1 MQDRTHS
8 LQAASLASA
17 ATAQAAPTAQETRG
31 QWLMIAGGVL
41 LGTVG
46 VFVEEARQHPLV
58 TVLFRCAFGALAL
71 LAWGLA
77 TGRMG
82 ELRVRGRSWPVVVAT
97 GILMVLSWALFFAA
111 ISLTSIGVATIV
123 FHIQPVWIV
132 LFGAVVLREAVPAL
146 QVGAM
151 LAALL
156 GLAMTTGLWSGV
168 GAVAAWGGDHLSGL
182 LICLAGSLCYAG
194 VTILASREKVVTPF
208 ALAWCQCVVG
218 VLLLSWVPLVQ
229 GWPQAPAA
237 WAWLAGLGV
246 LHTGLAYAIVF
257 AGMARLSLGRIAVLQ
272 YVYPL
277 AAIALDWAVYG
288 HRLDGVQL
296 AGVALMA
303 LALLVVRARPGTGPG
318 RGPAPGPAPCTAGT
332 AHRSDGAGRGWCHAK
347 GADTVRADA

>member
-82 ELRVRGRSWPVVVAT
+82 ELRVRGRSWPVVAAT
-97 GILMVLSWALFFAA
+97 GLLMVLNWALFFAA
-111 ISLTSIGVATIV
+111 IPRTSIGVATIV
-123 FHIQPVWIV
+123 FHIQPVWIM
-132 LFGAVVLREAVPAL
+132 LFGTLVLREAVAPRQA
-146 QVGAM
+146 VAM

-156 GLAMTTGLWSGV
+156 GLVLTTGLLG
-168 GAVAAWGGDHLSGL
+168 GDAAAWGPDHVSGL
-182 LICLAGSLCYAG
+182 LMCLAGSLCYAA
-194 VTILASREKVVTPF
+194 VTILAKTEKVVTPF
-208 ALAWCQCVVG
+208 ALAWWQCAVG
-218 VLLLSWVPLVQ
+218 TVLLLWVPLVH
-229 GWPQAPAA
+229 GWPQAPSS

-246 LHTGLAYAIVF
+246 LHTGLAYAILF
-257 AGMARLSLGRIAVLQ
+257 AGMARLTLGRIAVLQ

-277 AAIALDWAVYG
+277 TAIVLDWAVYG
-288 HRLDGVQL
+288 RALDAVQL
-296 AGVALMA
+296 AGVGLMA
-303 LALLVVRARPGTGPG
+303 GALLVVKARQL
-318 RGPAPGPAPCTAGT
+318 R
-332 AHRSDGAGRGWCHAK
+332 
-347 GADTVRADA
+347 

>member
-8 LQAASLASA
+8 LQAASVASA

-46 VFVEEARQHPLV
+46 VFVEEARQHPLI

-97 GILMVLSWALFFAA
+97 GLLMVLNWALFFAA
-111 ISLTSIGVATIV
+111 IPLTSIGVATIV
-123 FHIQPVWIV
+123 FHIQPVWIM
-132 LFGAVVLREAVPAL
+132 LFGTLVLREAVAPR
-146 QVGAM
+146 QVAAM

-156 GLAMTTGLWSGV
+156 GLVLTTGLLG
-168 GAVAAWGGDHLSGL
+168 GDAAAWGPDHVSGL
-182 LICLAGSLCYAG
+182 LMCLAGSLCYAA
-194 VTILASREKVVTPF
+194 VTILAKTEKVVTPF
-208 ALAWCQCVVG
+208 ALAWWQCAVG
-218 VLLLSWVPLVQ
+218 TVLLLWVPLVH
-229 GWPQAPAA
+229 GWPQAPSS

-246 LHTGLAYAIVF
+246 LHTGLAYAILF
-257 AGMARLSLGRIAVLQ
+257 AGMARLTLGRIAVLQ

-277 AAIALDWAVYG
+277 TAIVLDWAVYG
-288 HRLDGVQL
+288 RALDAVQL
-296 AGVALMA
+296 AGVGLMA
-303 LALLVVRARPGTGPG
+303 GALLVVKARQL
-318 RGPAPGPAPCTAGT
+318 R
-332 AHRSDGAGRGWCHAK
+332 
-347 GADTVRADA
+347 

>member
-8 LQAASLASA
+8 LQAASVASA
-17 ATAQAAPTAQETRG
+17 VPAQAAPTAQETRG

-97 GILMVLSWALFFAA
+97 GVLMVLNWALFFAA
-111 ISLTSIGVATIV
+111 IPLTSIGVATIV
-123 FHIQPVWIV
+123 FHIQPVWIM
-132 LFGAVVLREAVPAL
+132 LFGTLVLREAVAPR
-146 QVGAM
+146 QVAAM

-156 GLAMTTGLWSGV
+156 GLVLTTGLLG
-168 GAVAAWGGDHLSGL
+168 GDAAAWGPDHVSGL
-182 LICLAGSLCYAG
+182 LMCLAGSLCYAA
-194 VTILASREKVVTPF
+194 VTILAKTEKVVTPF
-208 ALAWCQCVVG
+208 ALAWWQCAVG
-218 VLLLSWVPLVQ
+218 TVLLLWVPLVH
-229 GWPQAPAA
+229 GWPQAPSS

-246 LHTGLAYAIVF
+246 LHTGLAYAILF
-257 AGMARLSLGRIAVLQ
+257 AGMARLTLGRIAVLQ

-277 AAIALDWAVYG
+277 TAIVLDWVVYG
-288 HRLDGVQL
+288 RALGAVQL
-296 AGVALMA
+296 AGVGLMA
-303 LALLVVRARPGTGPG
+303 GALLVVKARQL
-318 RGPAPGPAPCTAGT
+318 R
-332 AHRSDGAGRGWCHAK
+332 
-347 GADTVRADA
+347 

>member
-97 GILMVLSWALFFAA
+97 GLLMVLNWALFFAA
-111 ISLTSIGVATIV
+111 IPRTSIGVATIV
-123 FHIQPVWIV
+123 FHIQPVWIM
-132 LFGAVVLREAVPAL
+132 LFGTLVLREAVAPR
-146 QVGAM
+146 QVAAM

-156 GLAMTTGLWSGV
+156 GLVLTTGLLG
-168 GAVAAWGGDHLSGL
+168 GDAAAWGPDHVSGL
-182 LICLAGSLCYAG
+182 LMCLAGSLCYAA
-194 VTILASREKVVTPF
+194 VTILAKTEKVVTPF
-208 ALAWCQCVVG
+208 ALAWWQCAVG
-218 VLLLSWVPLVQ
+218 TVLLLWVPLVH
-229 GWPQAPAA
+229 GWPQAPSS

-246 LHTGLAYAIVF
+246 LHTGLAYAILF
-257 AGMARLSLGRIAVLQ
+257 AGMARLTLGRIAVLQ

-277 AAIALDWAVYG
+277 TAIVLDWVVYG
-288 HRLDGVQL
+288 RALGAVQL
-296 AGVALMA
+296 AGVGLMA
-303 LALLVVRARPGTGPG
+303 GALLVVKARQL
-318 RGPAPGPAPCTAGT
+318 R
-332 AHRSDGAGRGWCHAK
+332 
-347 GADTVRADA
+347 

>member
-77 TGRMG
+77 TGRVR

-97 GILMVLSWALFFAA
+97 GLLMVLNWALFFAA
-111 ISLTSIGVATIV
+111 IPLTSIGVATIV
-123 FHIQPVWIV
+123 FHIQPVWIM
-132 LFGAVVLREAVPAL
+132 LFGTLVLREAVAPR
-146 QVGAM
+146 QVAAM

-156 GLAMTTGLWSGV
+156 GLVLTTGLLGDD
-168 GAVAAWGGDHLSGL
+168 AAAWGPVHVCGL
-182 LICLAGSLCYAG
+182 LTGLAGSLCYAA
-194 VTILASREKVVTPF
+194 VTILAKTEKVVTPF
-208 ALAWCQCVVG
+208 ALAWWQCAVG
-218 VLLLSWVPLVQ
+218 TVLLLWVPLVH
-229 GWPQAPAA
+229 GWPQAPSS

-246 LHTGLAYAIVF
+246 LHTGLAYAILF
-257 AGMARLSLGRIAVLQ
+257 AGMARLTLGRIAVLQ

-277 AAIALDWAVYG
+277 TAIVLDWAVYG
-288 HRLDGVQL
+288 RALGAVQL
-296 AGVALMA
+296 AGVGLMA
-303 LALLVVRARPGTGPG
+303 GALLVVKARQL
-318 RGPAPGPAPCTAGT
+318 R
-332 AHRSDGAGRGWCHAK
+332 
-347 GADTVRADA
+347 